1 MKIQPTSLI
10 ITLGISVL
18 IAYGLYVFSEN
29 ENKVLI
35 GVGSAI
41 ISLTTLVA
49 ALGVSYNDGRV
60 GANIRI
66 VGMLFFSLGITSNIV
81 FSTLHFPRPAYIV
94 TNGILL
100 LLFLLIANFIRKT
113 KE

>member
-1 MKIQPTSLI
+1 
-10 ITLGISVL
+10 
-18 IAYGLYVFSEN
+18 
-29 ENKVLI
+29 
-35 GVGSAI
+35 
-41 ISLTTLVA
+41 
-49 ALGVSYNDGRV
+49 
-60 GANIRI
+60 

-100 LLFLLIANFIRKT
+100 LLFLLIANFIGKT